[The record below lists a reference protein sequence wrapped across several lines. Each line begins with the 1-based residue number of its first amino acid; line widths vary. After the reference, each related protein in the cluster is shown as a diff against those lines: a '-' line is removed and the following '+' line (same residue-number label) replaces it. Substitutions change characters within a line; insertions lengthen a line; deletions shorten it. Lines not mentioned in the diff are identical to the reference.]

1 MTQIYFVLLYSV
13 SNDRH
18 MHCSMETPPDP
29 KLQPFFG
36 WVANAKDLGQMELEH
51 DQVYA
56 YAAEVS
62 GHTLIESWL

>member
-1 MTQIYFVLLYSV
+1 
-13 SNDRH
+13 

-36 WVANAKDLGQMELEH
+36 WLANAKDLGQMEIEH

-62 GHTLIESWL
+62 GHILIESWL